1 MITSRG
7 KDNMLK
13 VNITIRE
20 EQEKDY
26 RRVEEITRE
35 AFSYPGRIEDGG
47 IGCPYEHWMVHELRR
62 RDGIPGLSLVAE
74 IDETIAGHVI
84 CSKAEVRMED
94 RTIPV
99 LNFGPISVLPEL
111 QRKGVGKALLTGMIA
126 KAKKMGFGAILFFG
140 RPEYYPQFGFKEAYT
155 WGITDLNGN
164 HYPAFMG
171 MELIPGYLSSAK
183 GGKYYESDIY
193 DDELN
198 AKRVKA
204 YDEENF
210 PFI

>member
-1 MITSRG
+1 M
-7 KDNMLK
+7 
-13 VNITIRE
+13 NITIRE

-140 RPEYYPQFGFKEAYT
+140 RPEYYPQFGFKQAVFY
-155 WGITDLNGN
+155 GISDSEGN
-164 HYPAFMG
+164 NYPAFMA
-171 MELIPGYLSSAK
+171 MELKEGYLK
-183 GGKYYESDIY
+183 DFRGGKYFESDIY
-193 DDELN
+193 NDELN
-198 AKRVKA
+198 RETVRAFDKV
-204 YDEENF
+204 
-210 PFI
+210 FILDK